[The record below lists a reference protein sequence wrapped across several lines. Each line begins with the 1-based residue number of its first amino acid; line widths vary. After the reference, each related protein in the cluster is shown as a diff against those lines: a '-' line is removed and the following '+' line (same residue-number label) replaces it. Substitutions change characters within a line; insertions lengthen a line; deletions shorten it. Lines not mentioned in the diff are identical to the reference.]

1 MSATPLRVVRR
12 VAELRAAVA
21 VWRAAGETVGL
32 VPTMGALHDGHMALV
47 ARARAEMARTVATLF
62 VNPTQFGANEDL
74 AGYPRDEAGDRARLA
89 AAGADLLFAP
99 AVSEIYPPGFATT
112 VAVAG
117 PTEHLCG
124 PFRPGHFAGVA
135 TVVTKLLLQ
144 ALPDAAYFGEKD
156 YQQLL
161 VIRRLARDLDM
172 STLIVGVPTVRDAD
186 GLALSSRNRNLSAA
200 ERAAAAALPRT
211 LRRLAER
218 LAGGAAVAE
227 ECAWGRAELRGAG
240 FAAVD
245 YVEAC
250 DAETLQPTP
259 RVGSA
264 PVRVFAAAWLG
275 RTRLIDNMAVAL
287 SAAGAR
293 SAG

>member
-1 MSATPLRVVRR
+1 MSAPPVRVVRT
-12 VAELRAAVA
+12 VADLRAAVV
-21 VWRAAGETVGL
+21 VWRAAGATVGL
-32 VPTMGALHDGHMALV
+32 VPTMGALHAGHLALV
-47 ARARAEMARTVATLF
+47 ARARAETARTVVTLF

-74 AGYPRDEAGDRARLA
+74 AGYPRDEAGDRARLE

-99 AVSEIYPPGFATT
+99 AAAGMYPPGFATT

-117 PTEHLCG
+117 LTEHLCG

-144 ALPDAAYFGEKD
+144 SLPDAAYFGEKD
-156 YQQLL
+156 FQQLQ
-161 VIRRLARDLDM
+161 VVRRLARDLDIPAR
-172 STLIVGVPTVRDAD
+172 IVGVPTVRDAD

-218 LAGGAAVAE
+218 LAGGAAVADE
-227 ECAWGRAELRGAG
+227 TAWGRAELARAG
-240 FAAVD
+240 FAKVD

-250 DAETLQPTP
+250 DAETLQPVA
-259 RVGSA
+259 RVA
-264 PVRVFAAAWLG
+264 ATPVRVFAAAWLG